1 MHSRLFVYGTAEI
14 AEIMPN
20 SCNSQEFFLSLRH
33 EWREVTEIIS
43 YMVDTIKKYE
53 DQRIK
58 EVLLYILSKTGVV
71 DYYHLMKILYLAER
85 QHLAKW
91 GEKITTDDYYAL
103 PHGPVPTRIYDA
115 LKAVKDGHGGF
126 LADVVTVEKDQ
137 PNVMP
142 LREPDMGY
150 LSKSEVEALDNAIT
164 KNIVKSFAELEQM
177 THDEY
182 YYKALANGR
191 KMSIEDIARSGGAS
205 DSMVEYIRE
214 DVALNNALMS

>member
-1 MHSRLFVYGTAEI
+1 MSYTNEYLAKIFRPKT
-14 AEIMPN
+14 
-20 SCNSQEFFLSLRH
+20 CKSQLLIVSLQRNQ
-33 EWREVTEIIS
+33 TN
-43 YMVDTIKKYE
+43 MVDTIKKYE

-115 LKAVKDGHGGF
+115 LKAVKEENEGF
-126 LADVVTVEKDQ
+126 LADVLTVEKDM
-137 PNVMP
+137 PNVTP
-142 LREPDMGY
+142 LRTPNMEY
-150 LSKSEVEALDNAIT
+150 LSKSEVEALDNAIA

-182 YYKALANGR
+182 YHKALANGR

-205 DSMVEYIRE
+205 EEMIQFIRE
-214 DVALNNALMS
+214 EMAFDKALLS

>member
-1 MHSRLFVYGTAEI
+1 
-14 AEIMPN
+14 
-20 SCNSQEFFLSLRH
+20 
-33 EWREVTEIIS
+33 
-43 YMVDTIKKYE
+43 MVMVNAINDYE

-58 EVLLYILSKTGVV
+58 ETILYILSKTGVI

-115 LKAVKDGHGGF
+115 LKAVKDGNQSF
-126 LADVVTVEKDQ
+126 LADVVSVEKDF
-137 PNVMP
+137 PYVSP
-142 LREPDMGY
+142 LRQPQMDF
-150 LSKSEVEALDNAIT
+150 LSKSEVEALDNAIA
-164 KNIVKSFAELEQM
+164 KNIVKSFAELERM

-182 YYKALANGR
+182 YHRALANGR

-205 DSMVEYIRE
+205 EEMVEFILEEMAFDRT
-214 DVALNNALMS
+214 LMS

>member
-1 MHSRLFVYGTAEI
+1 MTDA
-14 AEIMPN
+14 
-20 SCNSQEFFLSLRH
+20 
-33 EWREVTEIIS
+33 
-43 YMVDTIKKYE
+43 IKKYE

-115 LKAVKDGHGGF
+115 LKAVKDGNGGF
-126 LADVVTVEKDQ
+126 LSDVVTVDKDL
-137 PNVMP
+137 PNVTP
-142 LREPDMGY
+142 LRSPNMEY
-150 LSKSEVEALDNAIT
+150 LSKSEVEALDNAIA

-182 YYKALANGR
+182 YHKAWANGR
-191 KMSIEDIARSGGAS
+191 KMPIEDIARSGGAS
-205 DSMVEYIRE
+205 EEMVKFILEEIAF
-214 DVALNNALMS
+214 DKALLS

>member
-1 MHSRLFVYGTAEI
+1 
-14 AEIMPN
+14 
-20 SCNSQEFFLSLRH
+20 
-33 EWREVTEIIS
+33 
-43 YMVDTIKKYE
+43 MVDTIRKYE

-58 EVLLYILSKTGVV
+58 EVLLYILSKTGVI

-115 LKAVKDGHGGF
+115 LKAVKEGDKGL
-126 LADVVTVEKDQ
+126 LADVITVEKDM
-137 PNVMP
+137 PNVTP
-142 LREPDMGY
+142 LRTPNMEY
-150 LSKSEVEALDNAIT
+150 LSKSEVEALDNAIA

-182 YYKALANGR
+182 YHKALTNGR

-205 DSMVEYIRE
+205 EEMIQFIRE
-214 DVALNNALMS
+214 EMAFDKALLS

>member
-1 MHSRLFVYGTAEI
+1 MYLCSE
-14 AEIMPN
+14 
-20 SCNSQEFFLSLRH
+20 LSMQG
-33 EWREVTEIIS
+33 V
-43 YMVDTIKKYE
+43 MADTIKQYE

-58 EVLLYILSKTGVV
+58 EVILYILSKTGVV

-91 GEKITTDDYYAL
+91 GAKITSDDYYAL
-103 PHGPVPTRIYDA
+103 PHGPVPTRIYDS
-115 LKAVKDGHGGF
+115 LKAVKEGSGGF
-126 LADVVTVEKDQ
+126 FADIVSVDDHNSNVT
-137 PNVMP
+137 P
-142 LREPDMGY
+142 LRAPNMDY
-150 LSKSEVEALDNAIT
+150 LSKSEIEAMDNAIA

-205 DSMVEYIRE
+205 DSMIEYIRE

>member
-1 MHSRLFVYGTAEI
+1 
-14 AEIMPN
+14 
-20 SCNSQEFFLSLRH
+20 
-33 EWREVTEIIS
+33 
-43 YMVDTIKKYE
+43 MVDTIRKYE

-58 EVLLYILSKTGVV
+58 EVLLYILSKTGVI

-115 LKAVKDGHGGF
+115 LKVVKEGDKGL
-126 LADVVTVEKDQ
+126 LADVITVEKDM
-137 PNVMP
+137 PNVTP
-142 LREPDMGY
+142 LRTPNMEY
-150 LSKSEVEALDNAIT
+150 LSKSEVEALDNAIA

-182 YYKALANGR
+182 YHKALANGR

-205 DSMVEYIRE
+205 EEMIQFIRE
-214 DVALNNALMS
+214 EMAFDKALLS

>member
-1 MHSRLFVYGTAEI
+1 
-14 AEIMPN
+14 
-20 SCNSQEFFLSLRH
+20 
-33 EWREVTEIIS
+33 
-43 YMVDTIKKYE
+43 MVDTIKKYE

-126 LADVVTVEKDQ
+126 LADVVTVEKGQ
-137 PNVMP
+137 PNVTP
-142 LREPDMGY
+142 LRMPDMDY

-164 KNIVKSFAELEQM
+164 KNIVKTFAELEQM
-177 THDEY
+177 THE
-182 YYKALANGR
+182 AWENGR
-191 KMSIEDIARSGGAS
+191 KMSIEDMARSGGAS
-205 DSMVEYIRE
+205 EGMIEFIHEQMAIDE
-214 DVALNNALMS
+214 ALMS